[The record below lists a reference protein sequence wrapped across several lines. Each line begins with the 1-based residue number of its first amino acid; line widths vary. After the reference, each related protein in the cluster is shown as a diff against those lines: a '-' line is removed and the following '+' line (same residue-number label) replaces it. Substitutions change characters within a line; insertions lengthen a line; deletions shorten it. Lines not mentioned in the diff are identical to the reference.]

1 EREELGTPIGRRRD
15 RDHRQLALDRL
26 SGLELADAKHVH
38 ELVHLLLDLIERVL
52 RAVDAESDPRDVVAL
67 GRADGEALDVVA
79 PPREH
84 LRDPDEG
91 ARLVLDED
99 GERVNHDGTRS
110 RSPYSIRSSAAA
122 PAGII
127 GKHSSSGSTRTS
139 TTAGR
144 RAPPRAPPR
153 GRPRSRRSA
162 RVRRTPRRASRRPA
176 PDASGGRATAALRR

>member
-1 EREELGTPIGRRRD
+1 
-15 RDHRQLALDRL
+15 
-26 SGLELADAKHVH
+26 
-38 ELVHLLLDLIERVL
+38 
-52 RAVDAESDPRDVVAL
+52 DAESDPRDVVAL

-139 TTAGR
+139 TTAV
-144 RAPPRAPPR
+144 
-153 GRPRSRRSA
+153 RPQPSA
-162 RVRRTPRRASRRPA
+162 SSSAASRPSSEPA
-176 PDASGGRATAALRR
+176 VSPSAPSAPAG